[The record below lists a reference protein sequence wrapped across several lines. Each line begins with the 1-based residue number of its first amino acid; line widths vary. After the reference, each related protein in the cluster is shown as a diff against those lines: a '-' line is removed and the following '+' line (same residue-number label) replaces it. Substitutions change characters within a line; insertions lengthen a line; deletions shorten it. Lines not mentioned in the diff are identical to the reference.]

1 MRIQKNGKP
10 VLSKVFFNKNDGG
23 QILNLYAVIRAGKGR
38 DAGKAKMALIRY
50 LRETKIPL
58 SLMKNE
64 RFWRIV
70 TSLFVSPNEER
81 RTFWQ
86 DVFIQ
91 IHDHKDDVEDLCYIA
106 NRLIKS
112 NFYREEQAQRA
123 SESADK
129 FAQAAYAFVGE
140 LSNKRLTERQNE
152 ISDKAA

>member
-1 MRIQKNGKP
+1 MGIQNNGKP
-10 VLSKVFFNKNDGG
+10 VSGKAFFNKNGG

-38 DAGKAKMALIRY
+38 DVGKAKMALIRY

-91 IHDHKDDVEDLCYIA
+91 IHDHKDDVEDLCCIA

-112 NFYREEQAQRA
+112 NFHREEQAQRA

-129 FAQAAYAFVGE
+129 FVQAAYAFVGE

-152 ISDKAA
+152 ISAKAA